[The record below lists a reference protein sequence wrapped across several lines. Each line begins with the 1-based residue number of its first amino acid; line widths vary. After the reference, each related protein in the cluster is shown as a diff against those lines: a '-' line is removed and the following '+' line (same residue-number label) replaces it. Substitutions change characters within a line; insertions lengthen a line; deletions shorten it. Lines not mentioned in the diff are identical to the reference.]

1 MTSTREPGTS
11 NARHYSADYGNP
23 SWYTPTSYDAGG
35 NPGGYAPA
43 PQVTLYTHVG
53 PYVGTYT
60 TWSLAPATTTYTN
73 SGGGGG
79 TVPYVGKRT
88 NPNVPW
94 YPGGYPVGGTGGY
107 GGGYTAPIIPPYV
120 PSLVPTST
128 PPSVPWH
135 KPTYNNTPSG
145 ANPITNKI
153 PDALLHPGP
162 FIGKQADPQIAL
174 AANRE
179 AFGQP
184 ANTAAATG
192 VLGGLYKPVDP
203 TTPGASP
210 AEEVVPR
217 STSAP
222 AGNGAQGW
230 RVGDDVHAPT
240 KAGNQPSWTTVRARY
255 WKNQA
260 ADPQLSSQW
269 SERNLERMR
278 RGSAPQRY
286 NPDKGGMESM
296 DLSHEPVPQRD
307 GGTEFVP
314 RWPPD
319 HAARD
324 PFRRLN
330 Y

>member
-1 MTSTREPGTS
+1 MQVEIR
-11 NARHYSADYGNP
+11 
-23 SWYTPTSYDAGG
+23 GG
-35 NPGGYAPA
+35 NSPA

-79 TVPYVGKRT
+79 TVPYVGSGT

-107 GGGYTAPIIPPYV
+107 GGGYTAPIIPPHV

-153 PDALLHPGP
+153 PDALSHPGR

-184 ANTAAATG
+184 ANMAQLPPEALAGSTNLWIPPRPVRHQPRKSCLAPLAHLQETA
-192 VLGGLYKPVDP
+192 P
-203 TTPGASP
+203 
-210 AEEVVPR
+210 
-217 STSAP
+217 
-222 AGNGAQGW
+222 
-230 RVGDDVHAPT
+230 
-240 KAGNQPSWTTVRARY
+240 KAG
-255 WKNQA
+255 
-260 ADPQLSSQW
+260 
-269 SERNLERMR
+269 E
-278 RGSAPQRY
+278 
-286 NPDKGGMESM
+286 
-296 DLSHEPVPQRD
+296 
-307 GGTEFVP
+307 
-314 RWPPD
+314 
-319 HAARD
+319 
-324 PFRRLN
+324 
-330 Y
+330 